1 MNPILEVNVT
11 EAAVERI
18 RRQDQDEVLGLA
30 DEVQQGFVELSRAQ
44 LVHVQEDIEVTE
56 LEPQVHLK
64 EKQTNKRTGKTND
77 LHVVWQLA
85 TRPGELSG
93 LINDR
98 DNDITFAVCKIHT
111 AVKAQEKAVSFS
123 HDTQLK

>member
-11 EAAVERI
+11 EPAVERI

-64 EKQTNKRTGKTND
+64 EKQTNKKNRK
-77 LHVVWQLA
+77 
-85 TRPGELSG
+85 
-93 LINDR
+93 
-98 DNDITFAVCKIHT
+98 DN
-111 AVKAQEKAVSFS
+111 
-123 HDTQLK
+123 

>member
-64 EKQTNKRTGKTND
+64 ETNKQMNRKD
-77 LHVVWQLA
+77 
-85 TRPGELSG
+85 
-93 LINDR
+93 
-98 DNDITFAVCKIHT
+98 K
-111 AVKAQEKAVSFS
+111 
-123 HDTQLK
+123 